1 MKTLVEAGRNKRGV
15 ALITVILMVVIFLI
29 LAGALLDATISEMQG
44 VGANGISNQ
53 ALNAAYAGVDDM
65 VLKLEENT
73 SGTNIGIPPP
83 FTTTMAGDGVYAS
96 QYSVSV
102 IKQWAPSANFQYFLI
117 ESKGTAGLPL
127 GGPMSPIRRIDA
139 LVRTQPFSSYEMYS
153 ISEVNNFGGTVYYT
167 NAQHYDGAV
176 YSGGPMNV
184 MYNNGA
190 PKDIFDGGV
199 DTAVAPN
206 YVDKNFNNGQPAD
219 CSSIDGTAKCSH
231 VNVGGSPKALP
242 TFLDNLLVASESY
255 YGDSTHNS
263 QNPPSPATNGLYIN
277 QAIPNGS
284 NGGPLLTGLYVQG
297 DVTIYAQGVNT
308 GAISK
313 QFYILQV
320 GASTY
325 DVALDF
331 NANGGIGTTTITG
344 PGGVVTNYTGIAS
357 GQPTG
362 GTGGNG
368 SIFINGNVT
377 IAGGTDAT
385 GIVPKSTIGATIHGS
400 YTIGVPDYI
409 TNHGDSITLNKSITD
424 LDESSTSNDVLAL
437 WANNIKI
444 SNNADL
450 NVNVDALM
458 LTGYYGECTIAQ
470 CNDGTLYNKSCTA
483 STCGGGAGRSL
494 NILGSLVEN
503 IRGKLGTAVVGQT
516 TCATGFCRQMKYD
529 DRLGSRPP
537 PFSPTTNKY
546 QIIALQYK

>member
-1 MKTLVEAGRNKRGV
+1 MKTQIEASRNKRGV

-29 LAGALLDATISEMQG
+29 MAGALLDATISEMQG
-44 VGANGISNQ
+44 IGANGISNQ

-65 VLKLEENT
+65 VLKLEEST
-73 SGTNIGIPPP
+73 SGTNIGVPQP
-83 FTTTMAGDGVYAS
+83 FTTVMAGDGVYAS

-102 IKQWAPSANFQYFLI
+102 IKQWQPSANFQYFLI
-117 ESKGTAGLPL
+117 ESKGTAGQPL
-127 GGPMSPIRRIDA
+127 GGPLSPSRKIDA

-184 MYNNGA
+184 MYKTGDAAIFGA
-190 PKDIFDGGV
+190 GV

-206 YVDKNFNNGQPAD
+206 YVDPNFKGGQPGD
-219 CSSIDGTAKCSH
+219 CSSIDGTKGCSQ
-231 VNVGGSPKALP
+231 VNIGGSPKALP
-242 TFLDNLLVASESY
+242 TFLDNLLVASESF
-255 YGDSTHNS
+255 YGDATHNS

-277 QAIPNGS
+277 QALPNGT

-297 DVTIYAQGVNT
+297 DVTIFAQGVNS

-313 QFYILQV
+313 QYYILQV
-320 GASTY
+320 GGSTY

-331 NANGGIGTTTITG
+331 NANGGVGTTTVTG
-344 PGGVVTNYTGIAS
+344 PGGVSTTYSGVAS

-385 GIVPKSTIGATIHGS
+385 GLIGKSTIGATIHGS

-424 LDESSTSNDVLAL
+424 LDRTATSDDVLAL
-437 WANNIKI
+437 WANDIKI
-444 SNNADL
+444 SNSADAA
-450 NVNVDALM
+450 VNVDALM
-458 LTGYYGECTIAQ
+458 LTGYYGECTISQ
-470 CNDGTLYNKSCTA
+470 CNDGTLYNKSCTVN
-483 STCGGGAGRSL
+483 SCGGGAGRTL

-516 TCATGFCRQMKYD
+516 LCATGFCRQMTYD
-529 DRLGSRPP
+529 QRLGSRPP

>member
-1 MKTLVEAGRNKRGV
+1 MIKLIELGRSRRGV
-15 ALITVILMVVIFLI
+15 ALITVILMVVVLLI
-29 LAGALLDATISEMQG
+29 LAGALLDSTVSEAHGIG
-44 VGANGISNQ
+44 VNGVSNQ
-53 ALNAAYAGVDDM
+53 ALNAAYAGLDDM

-83 FTTTMAGDGVYAS
+83 FTTTMNGDGVYAS

-102 IKQWAPSANFQYFLI
+102 VHQWSPSANFQYFLI
-117 ESKGTAGLPL
+117 QSKGTAGLPL
-127 GGPMSPIRRIDA
+127 GSPLNPTRTVDA

-167 NAQHYDGAV
+167 NAQHFDGSV

-184 MYNNGA
+184 LYKTGDAAIFGA
-190 PKDIFDGGV
+190 GV

-206 YVDKNFNNGQPAD
+206 YVDPNFKPGQPGD
-219 CSSIDGTAKCSH
+219 CHSIDNTQGCTQ

-255 YGDSTHNS
+255 YGDSTHNTS
-263 QNPPSPATNGLYIN
+263 NPPSPPTNGLYVN
-277 QAIPNGS
+277 QALPNGT
-284 NGGPLLTGLYVQG
+284 NGGPLTTGLYIQG
-297 DVTIYAQGVNT
+297 DVTIYAQGENA
-308 GAISK
+308 GALNK
-313 QFYILQV
+313 QFYIFQV
-320 GASTY
+320 GGSTY
-325 DVALDF
+325 DVAIDF
-331 NANGGIGTTTITG
+331 AANGGNGSTTVTG
-344 PGGVVTNYTGIAS
+344 PGNVVTTYTGVAS

-362 GTGGNG
+362 GVGGNG

-385 GIVPKSTIGATIHGS
+385 GLIGKSTIGATVHGS

-409 TNHGDSITLNKSITD
+409 TNHGDSMTLNKSITD
-424 LDESSTSNDVLAL
+424 LDTSSSSNDVLAL
-437 WANNIKI
+437 WANDIKI
-444 SNNADL
+444 ANNADSA
-450 NVNVDALM
+450 VNVDALM
-458 LTGYYGECTIAQ
+458 LTGYYGECTISM

-483 STCGGGAGRSL
+483 SSCGGGAGRTL

-503 IRGKLGTAVVGQT
+503 IRGKLGTAVVGQSS
-516 TCATGFCRQMKYD
+516 CATGFCRQMTYD
-529 DRLGSRPP
+529 QRLSSRPP

>member
-1 MKTLVEAGRNKRGV
+1 MKRLVDAGRDKRGV

-44 VGANGISNQ
+44 IGANGISNQ

-73 SGTNIGIPPP
+73 SGTNVGVPPP
-83 FTTTMAGDGVYAS
+83 FTTALAGDGVYAS
-96 QYSVSV
+96 QYSVAV
-102 IKQWAPSANFQYFLI
+102 IQQWAPSANFQYFLI
-117 ESKGTAGLPL
+117 ESKGTAGQPL
-127 GGPMSPIRRIDA
+127 GGPMSPSRRVDA

-184 MYNNGA
+184 LYNGGPSAIFGA
-190 PKDIFDGGV
+190 GV

-206 YVDKNFNNGQPAD
+206 YVDKNFKGGQPGD
-219 CSSIDGTAKCSH
+219 CTSIDGTLGCSQ

-242 TFLDNLLVASESY
+242 TFLDNLLVASESF

-263 QNPPSPATNGLYIN
+263 QSPPSPPTNGLYIN
-277 QAIPNGS
+277 QALPNGT

-297 DVTIYAQGVNT
+297 DVTVYGQGVNS
-308 GAISK
+308 GGVNK
-313 QFYILQV
+313 QFYILQI
-320 GASTY
+320 GGSTY
-325 DVALDF
+325 DVAIDF
-331 NANGGIGTTTITG
+331 SANGGVGTTTVTG
-344 PGGVVTNYTGIAS
+344 PGGVTTTYTGAAS
-357 GQPTG
+357 GQPAG

-377 IAGGTDAT
+377 IGGGTDAT
-385 GIVPKSTIGATIHGS
+385 GIVPKPSIPATIHGS
-400 YTIGVPDYI
+400 YTIAVPDYI
-409 TNHGDSITLNKSITD
+409 TNHGDWIQLNKSIKD
-424 LDESSTSNDVLAL
+424 LDETSTSNDVLAL

-450 NVNVDALM
+450 TVDVDALM
-458 LTGYYGECTIAQ
+458 LTGYYGECTVKA
-470 CNDGTLYNKSCTA
+470 CNDGTLYNKSCTVT
-483 STCGGGAGRSL
+483 SCGGGAGRTL

-503 IRGKLGTAVVGQT
+503 IRGKLGTAVVGST

-529 DRLGSRPP
+529 DRLGTRPP

>member
-1 MKTLVEAGRNKRGV
+1 MKSSIEKGRTKRGV
-15 ALITVILMVVIFLI
+15 ALITVILMVVVLLI
-29 LAGALLDATISEMQG
+29 LSGALLSSTISEMQG
-44 VGANGISNQ
+44 IGANGVSNQ
-53 ALNAAYAGVDDM
+53 ALNAAYAGLDDM

-73 SGTNIGIPPP
+73 SGTNIGVPPP
-83 FTTTMAGDGVYAS
+83 FTTTMNGDGVYVS

-127 GGPMSPIRRIDA
+127 GSPLSPVRKVDA

-184 MYNNGA
+184 MYTPGDPA
-190 PKDIFDGGV
+190 IFDAGV
-199 DTAVAPN
+199 DTAVTPKYFDPN
-206 YVDKNFNNGQPAD
+206 FKSGQPGD
-219 CSSIDGTAKCSH
+219 CSPIDGTGACSQI
-231 VNVGGSPKALP
+231 NVGGSAKALP

-263 QNPPSPATNGLYIN
+263 QTPPSPPTNGLYIN
-277 QAIPNGS
+277 QALPNGS

-297 DVTIYAQGVNT
+297 DVTIYAQGENA
-308 GAISK
+308 GAINK

-320 GASTY
+320 GGSTY

-331 NANGGIGTTTITG
+331 NANGGIGTTTVIG
-344 PGGVVTNYTGIAS
+344 PGGVSTLYTGVAS
-357 GQPTG
+357 GQPLG

-385 GIVPKSTIGATIHGS
+385 GLVPKPALGATIHGS

-424 LDESSTSNDVLAL
+424 LDTSATSNDVLAL
-437 WANNIKI
+437 WANDIKI
-444 SNNADL
+444 SNSADAA
-450 NVNVDALM
+450 VNIDALM
-458 LTGYYGECTIAQ
+458 LTGYYGECTVNA
-470 CNDGTLYNKSCTA
+470 CNDGTLYNKSCTV
-483 STCGGGAGRSL
+483 SSCGGGAGRTL
-494 NILGSLVEN
+494 NIRGSLVEN

-516 TCATGFCRQMKYD
+516 TCATGFCRQMTYD
-529 DRLGSRPP
+529 QRLGSKPP

-546 QIIALQYK
+546 QVIALQYK

>member
-1 MKTLVEAGRNKRGV
+1 MKKLIELNRDKRGV
-15 ALITVILMVVIFLI
+15 ALITVILMVVVLLI
-29 LAGALLDATISEMQG
+29 LAGALLDSTISEAQG
-44 VGANGISNQ
+44 IGANGVSNQ
-53 ALNAAYAGVDDM
+53 ALNAAYAGLDDM

-73 SGTNIGIPPP
+73 SGTNVGVPNP
-83 FTTTMAGDGVYAS
+83 FTTTMNGDGRYAS

-102 IKQWAPSANFQYFLI
+102 TKQWAPSANFQYFLI

-127 GGPMSPIRRIDA
+127 GGALEPVRTVDA

-184 MYNNGA
+184 MYKNGA
-190 PKDIFDGGV
+190 SPPIFGAGV

-206 YVDKNFNNGQPAD
+206 YVDPNFVGGQPAN
-219 CSSIDGTAKCSH
+219 CSSIDGTPGCSQM
-231 VNVGGSPKALP
+231 NIGGSPKALP
-242 TFLDNLLVASESY
+242 TFLDNLLVASEAY

-277 QAIPNGS
+277 QALPNGA
-284 NGGPLLTGLYVQG
+284 NGGPLTTGLYIQG
-297 DVTIYAQGVNT
+297 AVTIYAQGVNSAT
-308 GAISK
+308 NK
-313 QFYILQV
+313 QYYIFQV

-325 DVALDF
+325 DVAIDF
-331 NANGGIGTTTITG
+331 NANGGVGSTTVIGPGNVTTT
-344 PGGVVTNYTGIAS
+344 YTGVAS
-357 GQPTG
+357 GQPAG
-362 GTGGNG
+362 GSGGNG

-377 IAGGTDAT
+377 IGGGTDAT
-385 GIVPKSTIGATIHGS
+385 GKIANSGIGATVHGS

-424 LDESSTSNDVLAL
+424 LDTSASSNDVLAL
-437 WANNIKI
+437 WANDIKL
-444 SNNADL
+444 NNNGDPA
-450 NVNVDALM
+450 VNVDALI
-458 LTGYYGECTIAQ
+458 LTGYYGECTVSV

-483 STCGGGAGRSL
+483 SSCGGGAGRTL

-516 TCATGFCRQMKYD
+516 SCATGFCRQMTYD
-529 DRLGSRPP
+529 QRLGSRPP